1 MSHKRIFP
9 LLCAALLL
17 FSLPSCKVNENA
29 IYNDMAFLTSDQA
42 NGRLPGTGGNEA
54 AKNYIAEQFQTAGLD
69 FYGTAQ
75 NYFFDY
81 EQMTHDPARQTQVL
95 EVSFSDGTKKEY
107 RAGQDIPCI
116 LDTGTQGLSGLLTS
130 DSNDPD
136 LKHKI
141 LLQPTGK
148 TNNSPEACLGII
160 QENNRLNT
168 LAVSGSV
175 PLIQVPSPV
184 FSELQQNGV
193 SVEVKGA
200 LISEKQTV
208 QNVVGIKKGKT
219 GKQAIVIGAHFDHVG
234 SYGTSVYRGALDN
247 ASGTAVLLE
256 LARLTAQ
263 PDFPALESDLIFC
276 AFNGEESLMQG
287 SNAFAQSLAGSAY
300 QTINMINVDCV
311 GAPSVGQLIVEE
323 DGNKELTEQV
333 RSYLNQEGIP
343 CELGAAG
350 ASDYT
355 SFTACQIPSVG
366 LATENESQ
374 ATHIL
379 GDTMEQIDLDLL
391 RRIAETLRGFLPQL
405 DQELVKPLDT
415 QTGKYHI
422 EWEDI
427 PRDVYLEAIEE
438 GRRLVKKY
446 SVGYDETIYYP
457 FKGFYFY
464 TTGSYPLTTSQAVAE
479 RYPELAIPNHI
490 NGLPFRYYRD
500 SYADGQPLYD
510 ADSMD
515 DLPKE
520 PTVVA
525 DRTKSGATPHSFSLV
540 YGEDDSA
547 FLLAISNNT
556 IKRTLIGE
564 PEPEFPAWDAHPECT
579 VQKTDETDKKYAN
592 LTIPAAKDGLIY
604 DFSVR
609 RITPEKVNGAH
620 SDTSESIAMT
630 EAEAETIYQAIRE
643 VLEPALNS
651 QA

>member
-1 MSHKRIFP
+1 MSHKRMNA

-17 FSLPSCKVNENA
+17 FFLPSCKANEKA
-29 IYNDMAFLTSDQA
+29 ISNDMAFLTSDQA
-42 NGRLPGTGGNEA
+42 NGRLPGTEGNEA

-69 FYGTAQ
+69 FYGTAE

-81 EQMTHDPARQTQVL
+81 KQTTHNPGRQTQVL

-116 LDTGTQGLSGLLTS
+116 LDTGAQGLSGLLTS

-141 LLQPTGK
+141 FLQPTGE
-148 TNNSPEACLGII
+148 TNNSPESCLGII
-160 QENNRLNT
+160 QENNRLNAV
-168 LAVSGSV
+168 AVSGSV

-184 FSELQQNGV
+184 FSALQQNGV
-193 SVEVKGA
+193 SVEVKGK
-200 LISEKQTV
+200 LIAEEQTV
-208 QNVVGIKKGKT
+208 QNVVGVKKGKT

-247 ASGTAVLLE
+247 ASGTSVLLE

-263 PDFPALESDLIFC
+263 PDFPALKSDLIFC

-287 SNAFAQSLAGSAY
+287 SNAFAQSLSGSAY

-323 DGNKELTEQV
+323 DGNKELTEKV
-333 RSYLNQEGIP
+333 RTFLNQEGIP

-355 SFTACQIPSVG
+355 SFTAYQIPSVG

-374 ATHIL
+374 ATHVL
-379 GDTMEQIDLDLL
+379 GDTMEQIDFDLL

-405 DQELVKPLDT
+405 DQELVKPQEV

-427 PRDVYLEAIEE
+427 PRDVYLEAVEE
-438 GRRLVKKY
+438 GRRLVKEY

-464 TTGSYPLTTSQAVAE
+464 TFGNYPLTTPQEVAE
-479 RYPELAIPNHI
+479 RYPELSIPDHI

-500 SYADGQPLYD
+500 NYADGYPLYD

-525 DRTKSGATPHSFSLV
+525 TKKIADTTPDSFSLV

-579 VQKTDETDKKYAN
+579 VQKADEADKKYYN
-592 LTIPAAKDGLIY
+592 LTIPAAEDGFIY
-604 DFSVR
+604 DYFVY
-609 RITPEKVNGAH
+609 RITPEEANGAL
-620 SDTSESIAMT
+620 SDAFEPIAMT

-643 VLEPALNS
+643 ALEPALNS
-651 QA
+651 QT